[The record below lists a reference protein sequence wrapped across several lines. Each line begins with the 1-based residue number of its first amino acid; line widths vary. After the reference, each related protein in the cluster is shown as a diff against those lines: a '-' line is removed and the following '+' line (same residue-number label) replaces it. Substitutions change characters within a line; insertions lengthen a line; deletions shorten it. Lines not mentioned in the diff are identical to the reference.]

1 MEDSLLSDEKL
12 KKLYQT
18 LQKSVS
24 QIKKDSPKL
33 LDEEF
38 GQRQWDKEGSKIE
51 KNIKLFHKGL
61 KDLKNKLEDAKEN
74 GTVKEEML
82 DKIEGDLEKIENNT
96 IPIVE
101 QMEEKIRT
109 FEKPDLEL
117 KEKQDEE
124 EEEEKGQQQ
133 EMVMDLM
140 NNKEMLK
147 QRREVLQDIH
157 QTAALIKETT
167 DQMKTQL
174 NEQGE
179 MLENIEA
186 HVVKTEDNVDKA
198 GKEINKANEYSKGN
212 TKRCCFIISIILLVV
227 IVAIAVVLS
236 LVL

>member
-1 MEDSLLSDEKL
+1 
-12 KKLYQT
+12 
-18 LQKSVS
+18 
-24 QIKKDSPKL
+24 
-33 LDEEF
+33 
-38 GQRQWDKEGSKIE
+38 
-51 KNIKLFHKGL
+51 
-61 KDLKNKLEDAKEN
+61 
-74 GTVKEEML
+74 ML

-109 FEKPDLEL
+109 FDKPDVEL

-179 MLENIEA
+179 MLENIVA

-212 TKRCCFIISIILLVV
+212 TKRCCCIISIVILAV
-227 IVAIAVVLS
+227 IVAVAIVLS

>member
-101 QMEEKIRT
+101 QMEDKIRT
-109 FEKPDLEL
+109 FDKLDLEL
-117 KEKQDEE
+117 
-124 EEEEKGQQQ
+124 
-133 EMVMDLM
+133 
-140 NNKEMLK
+140 
-147 QRREVLQDIH
+147 
-157 QTAALIKETT
+157 
-167 DQMKTQL
+167 
-174 NEQGE
+174 
-179 MLENIEA
+179 IE
-186 HVVKTEDNVDKA
+186 
-198 GKEINKANEYSKGN
+198 I
-212 TKRCCFIISIILLVV
+212 CL
-227 IVAIAVVLS
+227 
-236 LVL
+236 